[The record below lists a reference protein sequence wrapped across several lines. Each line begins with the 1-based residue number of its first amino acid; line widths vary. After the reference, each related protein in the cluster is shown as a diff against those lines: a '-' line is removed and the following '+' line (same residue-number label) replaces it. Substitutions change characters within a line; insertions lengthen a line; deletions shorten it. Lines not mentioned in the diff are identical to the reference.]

1 MTTSDLIQLAAVLA
15 AVVAAIIA
23 LIISWLDRRNAR
35 RIADADRASAL
46 RHSHLMFELEAL
58 TRLTQN
64 LNRGGS
70 SDDLERAQMGAE
82 ALTLVGVLSPDR
94 IPELW
99 ERKVGSDDRLRAAF
113 ADPEMP
119 EYKKEALEAQLAISA
134 VLREIREE
142 TGVV

>member
-23 LIISWLDRRNAR
+23 LIISWLDRRSAL

-46 RHSHLMFELEAL
+46 RHSLLMLELEAL
-58 TRLTQN
+58 TRLTQS
-64 LNRGGS
+64 LKRGGS
-70 SDDLERAQMGAE
+70 TDDLERARMGAE

-99 ERKVGSDDRLRAAF
+99 EQKMGSDDRLRAAF

-142 TGVV
+142 TRVA